1 MGKRIASLLILVAAV
16 AVTLSAAAD
25 ALKPFIGTW
34 EGKHE
39 GKTYAILKLKD
50 VEHLSGTI
58 SLGNIHT
65 DEDGNITDVT
75 EAADDESP
83 ILDPKLDGKKLMF
96 GWKDGDDVT
105 RIEMT
110 LTGAGEAELRF
121 LSENGTPPVVR
132 LRKVE

>member
-1 MGKRIASLLILVAAV
+1 MGMRIASLLILVAAV
-16 AVTLSAAAD
+16 AVTLSADAD
-25 ALKPFIGTW
+25 ALKQFIGTW
-34 EGKHE
+34 EGKHR
-39 GKTYAILKLKD
+39 GKTYAILKLKNA
-50 VEHLSGTI
+50 EKLSGTI

-83 ILDPKLDGKKLMF
+83 ILDPQFDGKKLTF

-110 LTGAGEAELRF
+110 LKENGEAELKF
-121 LSENGTPPVVR
+121 LAEDGTPPVVR
-132 LRKVE
+132 LRKE